1 MIYNDWNVLPEA
13 DNSLVNKLQ
22 LPRAKA
28 TILFHRGITSSNE
41 ADAFINPSSSNLHDP
56 YLFQGMD
63 NCVSRLLF
71 AIKNKEKIGIFG
83 DFDTDG
89 LTGTAVLAR
98 GLANL
103 GASVHP
109 YIPHRTLEGHGIS
122 DESIDFFK
130 KNEVSLLI
138 TVDCGVTSFNEI
150 NTAKKLGIETI
161 VTDHHV
167 PDDTLPDAVS
177 IINPSLP
184 TSAYPFN
191 HLTGVGTAFK
201 VIQALYEKCKSNI
214 PDHLYALVALGTISD
229 VGLMKDENRFL
240 SNKGMNVINN
250 QPIPS
255 IDSLIKIS
263 GFSKSTLSTENLS
276 YGIIPRINVAGRLDH
291 ANISLQLLLSDSLEE
306 TDKIASNL
314 EVLNKQRQV
323 MTERAILEAKS
334 QLLKE
339 EGSSTPNIIFA
350 GKQQWMPGILGLIAG
365 RLSEEYN
372 RPVIAASGEGDYI
385 RASARSIPE
394 FNMIGA
400 LRTCSNIFEKYG
412 GHHMAAGF
420 TIKSKNLKTFRQQ
433 MTSVADELLENL
445 ERKVVLDIDTE
456 IDLNWINRE
465 SLSFLSS
472 LEPYGNGNPAP
483 LFLTK
488 GTSVLDSRSVGKD
501 KNHLKLTIQQG
512 SSIIEAMAFR
522 QGSRL
527 KEARGEIDIV
537 YSPGINHWKGNDTIQ
552 LTIEDFKRSA

>member
-1 MIYNDWNVLPEA
+1 MN
-13 DNSLVNKLQ
+13 
-22 LPRAKA
+22 
-28 TILFHRGITSSNE
+28 
-41 ADAFINPSSSNLHDP
+41 
-56 YLFQGMD
+56 
-63 NCVSRLLF
+63 NCISRLLF

-184 TSAYPFN
+184 TSEYPIN

-201 VIQALYEKCKSNI
+201 VIQALYEKCKRNI

-501 KNHLKLTIQQG
+501 KTHLKLTVQQG